1 MHQVSEKLGDGA
13 MISVLL
19 VDDHEL
25 VRTGIRMLLD
35 AEDDL
40 RIAGEAANGEEA
52 IDYLREHGLPDV
64 VVMDINMP
72 GIGGIETMHRLFHA
86 YPKLN
91 LVVLS
96 VQGNDPYPARLLQM
110 GAKGY
115 LTKGCPASEMLA
127 AVRTVAAGQRY
138 LSAEIA
144 QKLAL
149 NLLPGGG
156 SSPIDALSQR
166 EMQVLLLVIEGSGI
180 QEIAQKLCVS
190 PKTVGTYRHRLYEKL
205 GVSNDVELTHL
216 ALRHGVA
223 DPDLVAQ

>member
-1 MHQVSEKLGDGA
+1 

-25 VRTGIRMLLD
+25 VRTGIRLLLE
-35 AEDDL
+35 AETDVEV
-40 RIAGEAANGEEA
+40 IAEAASGEEA
-52 IDYLREHGLPDV
+52 IDHLRQNELPDV

-72 GIGGIETMHRLFHA
+72 GIGGIEAIHRLMHA
-86 YPKLN
+86 HPQIN
-91 LVVLS
+91 LIVLS
-96 VQGNDPYPARLLQM
+96 VQGKDPYPARLLQM

-115 LTKGCPASEMLA
+115 LTKGCPAVELLQ
-127 AVRTVAAGQRY
+127 AVRTVATGQRY
-138 LSAEIA
+138 LSAEVA

-156 SSPIDALSQR
+156 TSPIDALSQR
-166 EMQVLLLVIEGSGI
+166 EMQVLLMVIDGHGI
-180 QEIAQKLCVS
+180 QEIADRLCVS

-205 GVSNDVELTHL
+205 GVNNDVELTHL
-216 ALRHGVA
+216 ALRHGVC

>member
-1 MHQVSEKLGDGA
+1 
-13 MISVLL
+13 MINVLL

-25 VRTGIRMLLD
+25 VRTGIRMLIE

-40 RIAGEAANGEEA
+40 WVSGEAASGEQA
-52 IDYLREHGLPDV
+52 LDFLRENDVPDV

-72 GIGGIETMHRLFHA
+72 GIGGIEAMHRMLHNH
-86 YPKLN
+86 PDLN
-91 LVVLS
+91 LIVLS
-96 VQGNDPYPARLLQM
+96 VQGRDPYPARLLQM

-115 LTKGCPASEMLA
+115 LTKGCPASELLS
-127 AVRTVAAGQRY
+127 AVRTVGAGQRY

-144 QKLAL
+144 QHLAL

-166 EMQVLLLVIEGSGI
+166 EMQVLLMVIEGNGI
-180 QEIAQKLCVS
+180 QEIAEKLCVS

>member
-1 MHQVSEKLGDGA
+1 MFATREDQS
-13 MISVLL
+13 MIEVLL

-25 VRTGIRMLLD
+25 VRTGIKHLLN
-35 AEDDL
+35 AEQG
-40 RIAGEAANGEEA
+40 ISVVAEAASGEEA
-52 IDYLREHGLPDV
+52 IDYLRGNQVPDV

-72 GIGGIETMHRLFHA
+72 GIGGIEAIHRLMHMQ
-86 YPKLN
+86 PDLN

-115 LTKGCPASEMLA
+115 LTKGCPANEMIQ
-127 AVRTVAAGQRY
+127 AVQTVATGQRY
-138 LSAEIA
+138 LSAEVA

-166 EMQVLLLVIEGSGI
+166 EMQVLLLVIEGNGI
-180 QEIAQKLCVS
+180 QEIADKLCVS

-205 GVSNDVELTHL
+205 GVHNDVELTHL
-216 ALRHGVA
+216 ALRHGIC
-223 DPDLVAQ
+223 DPDVAVQ

>member
-1 MHQVSEKLGDGA
+1 
-13 MISVLL
+13 MIEVLL

-25 VRTGIRMLLD
+25 VRTGIKHLLN
-35 AEDDL
+35 AEQE
-40 RIAGEAANGEEA
+40 ISVVAEAASGEEA
-52 IDYLREHGLPDV
+52 IDYLRGNPTPDV

-72 GIGGIETMHRLFHA
+72 GIGGIEAIHRLMHMQ
-86 YPKLN
+86 PDLN

-115 LTKGCPASEMLA
+115 LTKGCPAGEMVQ
-127 AVRTVAAGQRY
+127 AVQTVATGQRY
-138 LSAEIA
+138 LSAEVA

-156 SSPIDALSQR
+156 NSPIDALSQR
-166 EMQVLLLVIEGSGI
+166 EMQVLLLVIEGNGI
-180 QEIAQKLCVS
+180 QVIADKLCVS

-205 GVSNDVELTHL
+205 GVNNDVELTHL
-216 ALRHGVA
+216 ALRHGIC
-223 DPDLVAQ
+223 DPDVAAQ

>member
-1 MHQVSEKLGDGA
+1 MFN
-13 MISVLL
+13 VLL

-35 AEDDL
+35 AEDDVQVV
-40 RIAGEAANGEEA
+40 GEADSGERA
-52 IDYLREHGLPDV
+52 IDFLRDNELPDV
-64 VVMDINMP
+64 VLMDINMP
-72 GIGGIETMHRLFHA
+72 GIGGIETMHRLLHA
-86 YPKLN
+86 HPELN
-91 LVVLS
+91 LIVLS
-96 VQGNDPYPARLLQM
+96 VQGKDPYPARLLQM
-110 GAKGY
+110 GVKGY
-115 LTKGCPASEMLA
+115 LTKGCPASELLA
-127 AVRTVAAGQRY
+127 AVRAVGCGQRY

-144 QKLAL
+144 QHLAL

-156 SSPIDALSQR
+156 NSPIDALSQR
-166 EMQVLLLVIEGSGI
+166 EMQVLLLVIEGCGI
-180 QEIAQKLCVS
+180 QEIAEKLCVS

>member
-1 MHQVSEKLGDGA
+1 
-13 MISVLL
+13 MIEVLL

-25 VRTGIRMLLD
+25 VRTGIKHLLND
-35 AEDDL
+35 EPGI
-40 RIAGEAANGEEA
+40 RVVGEASSGEEA
-52 IDYLREHGLPDV
+52 IEALRTGGLPDV

-72 GIGGIETMHRLFHA
+72 GIGGIETIHRLMHT
-86 YPKLN
+86 YPEIN
-91 LVVLS
+91 LIVLS

-115 LTKGCPASEMLA
+115 LTKGCPAHEMLQ
-127 AVRTVAAGQRY
+127 AVRSVGSGQRY
-138 LSAEIA
+138 LSADVA

-156 SSPIDALSQR
+156 QSPIDALSQR
-166 EMQVLLLVIEGSGI
+166 EMQVLLMVIEGSGI
-180 QEIAQKLCVS
+180 QEIAEKLCVS

-216 ALRHGVA
+216 ALRHGIC
-223 DPDLVAQ
+223 DPDMVAQ